1 MKIFFTFIILL
12 IGIFF
17 SFFISQNSNQE
28 NFSTTLNIPFTS
40 YIINLEE
47 TDEGKRR
54 FPIIQSIFPKAT
66 RFPATYGKTF
76 DFTPYYDSVLT
87 ESWDMGKWKN
97 NKSEITK
104 MTDGEKGVAMSHY
117 NLWTKISK
125 EKEPHLILED
135 DAIGVNVNTSD
146 VLNEIFASLPK
157 DYDIYL
163 LGFID
168 LEPKNIIDLHTKVKQ
183 FVLLHSYIITPK
195 GAQKMLENLP
205 INMPVDSWISSISDK
220 INIYRHNYGN
230 MSKKNRFISRLIT
243 QIRDEKQIVNT
254 NVI

>member
-1 MKIFFTFIILL
+1 MKIFFTFIIVL

-17 SFFISQNSNQE
+17 SFTLFPKYMKE
-28 NFSTTLNIPFTS
+28 NFSTTLNIPFKS

-47 TDEGKRR
+47 TEEGKKR

-76 DFTPYYDSVLT
+76 DFSPYYDSVLT

-97 NKSEITK
+97 NKSEIIK
-104 MTDGEKGVAMSHY
+104 MSDGEKGVAMSHY
-117 NLWTKISK
+117 NIWTKIAK
-125 EKEPHLILED
+125 EKEPYLILED
-135 DAIGVNVNTSD
+135 DAIGININTPD
-146 VLNEIFASLPK
+146 ILNEIFSSLPK
-157 DYDIYL
+157 NYDIYL

-168 LEPKNIIDLHTKVKQ
+168 LEPTNITDFHTKVKQ
-183 FVLLHSYIITPK
+183 FVLFHSYIITPK
-195 GAQKMLENLP
+195 GAQKILENLP

-243 QIRDEKQIVNT
+243 QVRNEKQIVNT